1 MNKLTKNLILLLSLL
16 PLCSFAAG
24 VSIEPMYGT
33 ERSARVYPEP
43 ITYKSKAFYGI
54 RALYGVPLLS
64 AELEVSQ
71 SLSED
76 SFPVTGEKVKYNTQR
91 AMLGIRTYP
100 VASKYV
106 GFFFRTG
113 ARVQK
118 DVREVTDSA
127 GVTTTTEDP
136 MSLDPYAG
144 AGLTLAFAD
153 AFALSAGATL
163 MYNRN
168 AEVAEQYD
176 TQFTLSFTLKTGNR

>member
-1 MNKLTKNLILLLSLL
+1 MKKLTINILFLLLLA
-16 PLCSFAAG
+16 PLNSFASG

-43 ITYKSKAFYGI
+43 VTYKSKAFYGI
-54 RALYGVPLLS
+54 RALYGIPLIS

-91 AMLGIRTYP
+91 AMLGVRTYP
-100 VASKYV
+100 IASKYV

-113 ARVQK
+113 ARAQK
-118 DVREVTDSA
+118 DVREITDSA
-127 GVTTTTEDP
+127 GETTTTEDP
-136 MSLDPYAG
+136 ISLDPYAG
-144 AGLTLAFAD
+144 TGLTLAFAD

-168 AEVAEQYD
+168 AKASEQYD
-176 TQFTLSFTLKTGNR
+176 TQFTVSFTVKTGNR